1 MASLDGKIALVTGG
15 GKGIGR
21 AIALRL
27 AADGAAVAV
36 TGRDAAALGAV
47 AEEIRGAKRRAL
59 SVVCDVGDPSQVE
72 RLGAEVRKGLGSIDV
87 LVNNAGIAPSA
98 PLHRLELAT
107 WRSVLDINLTGAFL
121 CLQMVLGEMLE
132 RGAGRIINIASTA
145 GKVGFPYV
153 AAYSAS
159 KHGLLG
165 LTRSAALELAN
176 KGITVNA
183 VCPGWTETEMTSR
196 AADRIAGARGGT
208 PNEALEELRRRS
220 PQKRFV
226 QPDEVAA
233 VVAFL
238 ASDGAAGITGQSWNV
253 DGGEVTV

>member
-21 AIALRL
+21 AISLRL
-27 AADGAAVAV
+27 AAEGAAVAV
-36 TGRDAAALGAV
+36 AGRDPKALDSVAAELRAAKG
-47 AEEIRGAKRRAL
+47 RGLA
-59 SVVCDVGDPSQVE
+59 VVCDVADPAQVTQ
-72 RLGAEVRKGLGSIDV
+72 LGAAVRKELGSIDI

-98 PLHRLELAT
+98 PIHRTDLAT
-107 WRSVLDINLTGAFL
+107 WRQVLDVNLTGCFL
-121 CLQMVLGEMLE
+121 CMQMVLEAMME
-132 RGAGRIINIASTA
+132 RGSGRIINIASTA
-145 GKVGFPYV
+145 GKVGVAYA

-165 LTRSAALELAN
+165 LTRSAAFELAS

-183 VCPGWTETEMTSR
+183 VCPGWTETEMVSR
-196 AADRIAGARGGT
+196 AAGRIAGARGGT
-208 PNEALEELRRRS
+208 PAEAFEELRHRS

-238 ASDGAAGITGQSWNV
+238 ASDRAAGINGQSWNV